1 MSRAGAVRRSR
12 KRFKKR
18 LTVDIS
24 SGQKA
29 QREAFR
35 WHAASERAGSASISV
50 LARPSPAR
58 IAGESVNHFSGMAH
72 GRNMPPA
79 STQIMAGILMLVA
92 SVIAAQ
98 PLSAQTPIR
107 LYNGVAPGSESW
119 SLPEEIITTLVPG
132 VLGVANITEPT
143 LTVFRPSPGTAN
155 GTAAI
160 VAPGGGFHFLTVD
173 EDTKAAEWLAS
184 RGVTAFL
191 LKYRVT
197 QTTKAH
203 QETMFKESANQQAA
217 EQGTVFPL
225 SVADAKRA
233 VWYVRRQATEF
244 GVDPNRVGMVGF
256 SAGAMIALAAAVSSG
271 EREGP
276 DFVAPIYVSIAE
288 YMRPFVV
295 PPTAAP
301 IFLAVASDD
310 QLGFAPAS
318 TEVYNAWLAQHR
330 SAELHIYAKG
340 GHGFGMRQQG
350 LPVDSWSAR
359 FEDWLRFQ
367 GLLQRGSK

>member
-1 MSRAGAVRRSR
+1 
-12 KRFKKR
+12 
-18 LTVDIS
+18 
-24 SGQKA
+24 
-29 QREAFR
+29 
-35 WHAASERAGSASISV
+35 
-50 LARPSPAR
+50 
-58 IAGESVNHFSGMAH
+58 
-72 GRNMPPA
+72 
-79 STQIMAGILMLVA
+79 MLVA

-98 PLSAQTPIR
+98 PVSAQTTIR
-107 LYNGVAPGSESW
+107 LYAGVPPGSESW
-119 SLPEEIITTLVPG
+119 SLPEQSIPTPVPG
-132 VLGVANITEPT
+132 VSAAANISVPT

-155 GTAAI
+155 GTAVI
-160 VAPGGGFHFLTVD
+160 VAPGGGFHFLVIDGEGTTV
-173 EDTKAAEWLAS
+173 AEWLTA
-184 RGVTAFL
+184 RGVTAFV

-203 QETMFKESANQQAA
+203 QDRIGKEPLEQMAA
-217 EQGTVFPL
+217 EQGAVFPL

-233 VWYVRRQATEF
+233 VSYVRERATAF
-244 GVDPNRVGMVGF
+244 GVDPRRVGMIGF
-256 SAGAMIALAAAVSSG
+256 SAGAQIALAAAVSSG

-276 DFVAPIYVSIAE
+276 DFVAPIYGPIAE

-295 PPTAAP
+295 PPTAVP
-301 IFLAVASDD
+301 IFLAAASDD

-367 GLLQRGSK
+367 GLLQPRSK

>member
-1 MSRAGAVRRSR
+1 
-12 KRFKKR
+12 
-18 LTVDIS
+18 
-24 SGQKA
+24 
-29 QREAFR
+29 
-35 WHAASERAGSASISV
+35 
-50 LARPSPAR
+50 
-58 IAGESVNHFSGMAH
+58 
-72 GRNMPPA
+72 
-79 STQIMAGILMLVA
+79 MLVA

-98 PLSAQTPIR
+98 PLSAQTTIR
-107 LYNGVAPGSESW
+107 LYAEAATGSESW
-119 SLPEEIITTLVPG
+119 SLPEQSIKTLVPG
-132 VLGVANITEPT
+132 VTGTANVSEAT
-143 LTVFRPSPGTAN
+143 LTVFRPNPGTAN
-155 GTAAI
+155 GTAVI
-160 VAPGGGFHFLTVD
+160 VAPGGGFHFLLVD
-173 EDTKAAEWLAS
+173 DEGTKAAEWLAA
-184 RGVTAFL
+184 RGVTAFV

-217 EQGTVFPL
+217 EQGAVFPL

-233 VWYVRRQATEF
+233 VSYVRGQATEF
-244 GVDPNRVGMVGF
+244 GVDPNRVGMIGF

-295 PPTAAP
+295 PPTAVP
-301 IFLAVASDD
+301 IFLAAASDD

-318 TEVYNAWLAQHR
+318 TEVYNAWLAQRR
-330 SAELHIYAKG
+330 SAELHLYAKG
-340 GHGFGMRQQG
+340 GHGFGLRQQG

-367 GLLQRGSK
+367 GLLQPRPK